1 MQLSTTMFL
10 LLIYTFLT
18 TADHHEEE
26 IKLKQVLEDRH
37 FVKMEPSM
45 ASKKQFNTFMDLL
58 CISTADMPHSE
69 YMTNYIAWEE
79 VEFMDGIQ
87 EFLEPSDL
95 PTGHHPS
102 LYHHLGHNFASNCT
116 LKDEKYIRQA
126 HDVIDDHTKFDNYMY
141 DQMTRKEWTDLNL

>member
-1 MQLSTTMFL
+1 M
-10 LLIYTFLT
+10 
-18 TADHHEEE
+18 
-26 IKLKQVLEDRH
+26 LEDRH

-87 EFLEPSDL
+87 ELWVSAVVKIGLSVNCYLLVYCLMFSQNKFLERENQVMQTVVENMVYKIKYLSKLKTLRLKNTVADI
-95 PTGHHPS
+95 S
-102 LYHHLGHNFASNCT
+102 RVNFWPFL
-116 LKDEKYIRQA
+116 LKR
-126 HDVIDDHTKFDNYMY
+126 M
-141 DQMTRKEWTDLNL
+141 

>member
-1 MQLSTTMFL
+1 
-10 LLIYTFLT
+10 
-18 TADHHEEE
+18 
-26 IKLKQVLEDRH
+26 
-37 FVKMEPSM
+37 MEPSM